1 MAADLSFDLFWSFR
15 SPYSYLATPR
25 LKKIVETHNVTV
37 NVRPVYPIAVRIPGF
52 FKTVNP
58 QWPPY
63 LLMDTARI
71 AQMEQLPYA
80 WPKPDPI
87 VMDIASGEV
96 PEDQP
101 YIQRLT
107 RLGVAAA
114 EAGHGIDFLN
124 EVSSIIFGGVPGWNE
139 GDHLEK
145 ATARAGLD
153 LAELDTRI
161 EADPDHFEKVIED
174 NEAAQKASGHWG
186 VPLMVF
192 NGEPFF
198 GQDRIDMLVWRM
210 SQHGLVHNDKD
221 SNLDSED

>member
-1 MAADLSFDLFWSFR
+1 MPADLSFDLFWSFR

-25 LKKIVETHNVTV
+25 LRKIEQEYNCVI

-63 LLMDTARI
+63 LLIDTARI
-71 AQMEQLPYA
+71 AEMEELPYA

-87 VMDIASGEV
+87 IMDIKSGEV

-101 YIQRLT
+101 YIHRLT

-114 EAGHGIDFLN
+114 EAGKGMAFLD
-124 EVSSIIFGGVPGWNE
+124 EVSRIIFGGTVGWNE

-153 LAELDTRI
+153 LAELDARI
-161 EADPDHFEKVIED
+161 EADPDRFEKVIEE

-186 VPLMVF
+186 VPLMVYE
-192 NGEPFF
+192 GEPFF

-210 SQHGLVHNDKD
+210 SQKGLVHIADG
-221 SNLDSED
+221 SAAAE